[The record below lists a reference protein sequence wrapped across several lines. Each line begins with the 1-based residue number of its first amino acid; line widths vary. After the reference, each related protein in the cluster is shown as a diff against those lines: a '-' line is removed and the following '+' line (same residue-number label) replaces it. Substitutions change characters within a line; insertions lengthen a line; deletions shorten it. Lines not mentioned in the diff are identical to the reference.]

1 MVGLKLW
8 RGCSGRYILSF
19 VATEIKIPTAR
30 RDQILE
36 IDKLSGAFTESNAK
50 TVAVAAMQ

>member
-19 VATEIKIPTAR
+19 VATEIKIPTAHNIGSAR
-30 RDQILE
+30 
-36 IDKLSGAFTESNAK
+36 SN
-50 TVAVAAMQ
+50 TWDR